1 MWQLPSYNRDN
12 MDSSKNNGD
21 SKEALAEFISTIS
34 NAPLVAIVI
43 FITINYFL
51 STDGSW
57 ALYALTSAFFAGVVP
72 IIIGFIWTRRKNIE
86 SDMPVKED
94 RFYPLLLVIL
104 SYIIGVVVLYL
115 MGAPALTTV
124 LMVCYL
130 NNTTLVFLINLHWK
144 ISIHAMGLA
153 GPLTALIYLFGWTGL
168 ILTLLLPVVGWSR
181 VYLKRHTP
189 GQVIIGSILGFVLT
203 AAQISLLMGYM

>member
-1 MWQLPSYNRDN
+1 MNYSEN
-12 MDSSKNNGD
+12 KGG

-34 NAPLVAIVI
+34 NAPIVAIVV
-43 FITINYFL
+43 FIAINHSL
-51 STDGSW
+51 IPDGSW
-57 ALYALTSAFFAGVVP
+57 VIYALTSAFFAGIMP
-72 IIIGFIWTRRKNIE
+72 IIIGSIWTKNKNIE
-86 SDMPVKED
+86 RDMPVKED
-94 RFYPLLLVIL
+94 RFYPLILVIL
-104 SYIIGVVVLYL
+104 SYILGVGVLYL
-115 MGAPALTTV
+115 MDAPALTTV

-130 NNTTLVFLINLHWK
+130 TNTCVVFLINLHWK
-144 ISIHAMGLA
+144 ISIHAMGMA

>member
-1 MWQLPSYNRDN
+1 MNYSEN
-12 MDSSKNNGD
+12 KGG

-34 NAPLVAIVI
+34 NAPIVAIVV
-43 FITINYFL
+43 FITINHSL
-51 STDGSW
+51 IPDGSW
-57 ALYALTSAFFAGVVP
+57 VIYALTSAFFAGIMP
-72 IIIGFIWTRRKNIE
+72 IIIGSIWTKNKNIE
-86 SDMPVKED
+86 RDMPVKED
-94 RFYPLLLVIL
+94 RFYPLILVIL
-104 SYIIGVVVLYL
+104 SYILGVGVLYL
-115 MGAPALTTV
+115 MDAPALTTV

-130 NNTTLVFLINLHWK
+130 TNTCVVFLINLHWK
-144 ISIHAMGLA
+144 ISIHAMGMA

>member
-1 MWQLPSYNRDN
+1 MNYSENKG
-12 MDSSKNNGD
+12 S

-34 NAPLVAIVI
+34 NAPIVAIVV
-43 FITINYFL
+43 FITINYSL
-51 STDGSW
+51 IPDGSW
-57 ALYALTSAFFAGVVP
+57 VIYALTSAFFAGIMP
-72 IIIGFIWTRRKNIE
+72 IIIGSIWTKNKNIE
-86 SDMPVKED
+86 RDMPVKED
-94 RFYPLLLVIL
+94 RFYPLILVIL
-104 SYIIGVVVLYL
+104 SYIPGVGVLYL
-115 MGAPALTTV
+115 MDAPALTTV

-130 NNTTLVFLINLHWK
+130 TNTCVVFLINLHWK

-153 GPLTALIYLFGWTGL
+153 GPITALIYLFGWTGL
-168 ILTLLLPVVGWSR
+168 ILTLLVPVVGWSR